1 VTVGPGKA
9 LPRQIIPFDPNRGA
23 GFWWANCQN
32 SFTRNVAVECAEYGY
47 RFDCKKTRDFD
58 PLQMIRQP
66 GGTTRK
72 QDARIMPFI
81 RFQDNEAHTMKFFCL
96 NLRGITR
103 PERGL
108 DFYGQNKTLAREA
121 AEAIP
126 EPGKP
131 FWIRDFKCWEAN
143 WSVHLGTA
151 GVFIDGL
158 DSFRLDVAIWR
169 SVMDRSGFRRMT
181 TKNIRVN
188 DIHNPLSMRWPD
200 EGDDDNARQSAR
212 QSFRGVSSFRDD
224 LAPATVITHAIRD
237 GNVVRVRGTTTDASD
252 IKAVTVNGKA
262 ARSTRGSY
270 AEWEIALD
278 APRGKPFKITAASED
293 ALGNVEVSPHVVVV
307 E

>member
-1 VTVGPGKA
+1 
-9 LPRQIIPFDPNRGA
+9 
-23 GFWWANCQN
+23 
-32 SFTRNVAVECAEYGY
+32 YGY
-47 RFDCKKTRDFD
+47 RFDCKKTKDFD
-58 PLQMIRQP
+58 PVQMIRQRD
-66 GGTTRK
+66 GTAKK
-72 QDARIMPFI
+72 QDTRIMPFI
-81 RFQDNEAHTMKFFCL
+81 RFQGNEAHTMKFFCL

-103 PERGL
+103 PEKGL
-108 DFYGQNKTLAREA
+108 DLYGQNKTLAREA

-131 FWIRDFKCWEAN
+131 FWVRDFKCWEAN

-181 TKNIRVN
+181 TKDIRVN

-200 EGDDDNARQSAR
+200 EDSAEGPGASKR
-212 QSFRGVSSFRDD
+212 SFAGVSSFRDD
-224 LAPATVITHAIRD
+224 LPPAAVIPHALRD
-237 GNVVRVRGTTTDASD
+237 GNVVRVCGTTADASD
-252 IKAVTVNGKA
+252 IKSVTVNGKA

-278 APRGKPFKITAASED
+278 APRGKACEVRAFAED
-293 ALGNVEVSPHVVVV
+293 VHGNVEKGAHV
-307 E
+307 